1 VATLRSPKGD
11 HLGEYPRVAAII
23 AELSAFQSPAFGS
36 IVGDLEH
43 SRTEIDNN

>member
-1 VATLRSPKGD
+1 LTGRRETVD
-11 HLGEYPRVAAII
+11 HLGAYPRVAAII
-23 AELSAFQSPAFGS
+23 AELNEFQSAALDS